1 MKYKKTALRGVLKQ
15 TQTEVMQAIILTLI
29 LLFNLPTLV
38 LAGLPVAVA
47 GEKLPT
53 LAPMLEQ
60 VTPSVVNIATS
71 SMVVQ
76 HSPLFN
82 DPFFRHFFD
91 VPQQRR
97 ERKKTG
103 LGSGVIIDAEQGYI
117 VTNNHVI
124 EKADDIVVTLSD
136 GRKLAATII
145 GRDPGAD
152 VAVIQVAAERLSA
165 IKVADSNKLKVG
177 DFVVAIGNPFGL
189 GQTVTS
195 GIVSALGRSGL
206 GIEKYEDFIQTDAS
220 INPGNSGGALVNLR
234 GELIGIN
241 TAIVGPSGG
250 SVGIGFAIPFNMA
263 QQIINQLIEHG
274 EVKRGRLGFTAQDL
288 TPELAEAFGLK
299 QSKGVVV
306 ARVEPKSAADKAG
319 MIAGDVIVRVNGEEI
334 SRSSDVRNKIGLIRV
349 GDAIQLEVIRNG
361 KLKRLTA
368 RIAAKK
374 VTTKA
379 AEQFSSKLA
388 GAEISLTEIE
398 KANGSAKPVLLI
410 SKLKPGSAAAYA
422 GLRPGDII
430 LSVNKQPVSD
440 FESLET
446 ALQLETRG
454 LLFNIQ
460 RGRRA
465 LFLIIQ

>member
-1 MKYKKTALRGVLKQ
+1 MRLR
-15 TQTEVMQAIILTLI
+15 QTEVMQAITLTLI
-29 LLFNLPTLV
+29 LLFNLPSLV
-38 LAGLPVAVA
+38 LAGLPVAVD

-103 LGSGVIIDAEQGYI
+103 LGSGVIIDAQQGYI

-145 GRDPGAD
+145 GRDPDAD

-165 IKVADSNKLKVG
+165 IKVADSNTLRVG

-234 GELIGIN
+234 GELVGIN
-241 TAIVGPSGG
+241 TAIVGPNGG

-263 QQIINQLIEHG
+263 QQIIEQLIEHG

-288 TPELAEAFGLK
+288 TPELAQAFGLE

-319 MIAGDVIVRVNGEEI
+319 MVAGDVIVRVNGEEI

-368 RIAAKK
+368 RIAAQK
-374 VTTKA
+374 VTSKA

-398 KANGSAKPVLLI
+398 KTNGSAKSVLVI

-430 LSVNKQPVSD
+430 LSVNQQPVSD
-440 FESLET
+440 FASLEQ
-446 ALQLETRG
+446 AIKLETRG